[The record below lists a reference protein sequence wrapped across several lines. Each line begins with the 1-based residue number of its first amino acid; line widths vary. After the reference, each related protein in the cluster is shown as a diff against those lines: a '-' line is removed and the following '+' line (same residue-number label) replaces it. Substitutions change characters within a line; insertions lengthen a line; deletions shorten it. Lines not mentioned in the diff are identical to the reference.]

1 MRLTS
6 TEITT
11 LKKSLQELDKDAE
24 LYLFGSR
31 IDDNKRGGDI
41 DLLII
46 SKKLNK
52 RDIRKIKFDFYDKF
66 GEQKIDIIIDRGE
79 LDSPFKKI
87 IFQKAIRL

>member
-31 IDDNKRGGDI
+31 DNSNKRNAD
-41 DLLII
+41 
-46 SKKLNK
+46 
-52 RDIRKIKFDFYDKF
+52 IKF
-66 GEQKIDIIIDRGE
+66 
-79 LDSPFKKI
+79 LDS
-87 IFQKAIRL
+87 